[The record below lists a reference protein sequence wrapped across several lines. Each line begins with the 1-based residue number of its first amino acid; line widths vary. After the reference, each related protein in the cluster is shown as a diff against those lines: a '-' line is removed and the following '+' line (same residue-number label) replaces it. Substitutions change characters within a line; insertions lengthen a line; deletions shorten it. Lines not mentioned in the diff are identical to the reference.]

1 MALMLHSQARKQDAR
16 DMRSIRDNID
26 RALSAEM
33 DRAEFLKAC
42 GIIVLAA
49 VGITGV
55 LKALTAS
62 QPKPSTAKPRAGAY
76 GGRTFGG

>member
-1 MALMLHSQARKQDAR
+1 MLHSQAGKQGAR
-16 DMRSIRDNID
+16 DMGSIRDNID
-26 RALSAEM
+26 RALCAEM

-49 VGITGV
+49 VGITGL

-62 QPKPSTAKPRAGAY
+62 QPKPAAAKPTTGAY